1 METTKQKFVL
11 YTNPNNV
18 TNRAYTAIGTHD
30 VKKLLTNANTYPGSY
45 RILTQGKGTN
55 QDIKDVQKAFTE
67 YQF

>member
-30 VKKLLTNANTYPGSY
+30 VKKLLTRANTYPGSY
-45 RILTQGKGTN
+45 RILTQGKGTI

>member
-30 VKKLLTNANTYPGSY
+30 VKKLLTRASTYPGSY
-45 RILTQGKGTN
+45 IILTQGKDTDLG
-55 QDIKDVQKAFTE
+55 IKDVQKAFTE